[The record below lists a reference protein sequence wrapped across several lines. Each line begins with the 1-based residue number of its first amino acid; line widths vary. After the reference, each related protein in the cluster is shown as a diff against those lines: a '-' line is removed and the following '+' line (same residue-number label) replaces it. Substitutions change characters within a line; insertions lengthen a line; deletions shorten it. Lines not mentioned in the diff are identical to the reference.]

1 MKYPVIEDI
10 LPRLESNKPESLNNL
25 SNLIDEALDFGTNL
39 LKWELEKGQKGDE
52 HIVPILF
59 FRNILSVADGISILI
74 KNSSIDNSK
83 SLVRVL
89 IESIFSLEYL
99 LQENTKNR
107 ALAYFVWNAH
117 KDLKFIEQIN
127 SQTES
132 GKQLKANISK
142 DKFTYDIELEYR
154 PEFDE
159 GKKNAEE
166 LLKLSDYLP
175 IEIEYQRTHLLKKNP
190 NWFTLYD
197 GPIDFEK
204 LSAKINLNSIYQ
216 IHYRYYSKNIH
227 TTNVHKGVLL
237 RNEDGSG
244 SIIQIRSW
252 KDSISTS
259 VDTLNFL
266 LVSFMTFQR
275 KLLPERNGDFKKWYG
290 EFRNEYLQLVEISHK
305 NSEKKASS

>member
-1 MKYPVIEDI
+1 MTYPAIESI
-10 LPRLESNKPESLNNL
+10 LPKLENPQSESLTNL
-25 SNLIDEALDFGTNL
+25 SVLIDNAINFGTNL

-99 LQENTKNR
+99 LQENTENR
-107 ALAYFVWNAH
+107 SLAYFVWNAH
-117 KDLKFIEQIN
+117 KDLKFIEQIDFA
-127 SQTES
+127 TET
-132 GKQLKANISK
+132 GKQLKSNIAK
-142 DKFTYDIELEYR
+142 DKFTKDFEIKYP

-166 LLKLSDYLP
+166 LLKLPNYISV
-175 IEIEYQRTHLLKKNP
+175 EIEYQQTLLKSKKL

-197 GPIDFEK
+197 GPKDFQE
-204 LSAKINLNSIYQ
+204 LSSKINLNSFYQ
-216 IHYRYYSKNIH
+216 LHYRYYSKSIH
-227 TTNVHKGVLL
+227 STSVHKGVLL
-237 RNEDGSG
+237 TNEDGSG

-266 LVSFMTFQR
+266 LLTFMTFQR
-275 KLLPERNGDFKKWYG
+275 KLLPERNDDFLKWYW
-290 EFRNEYLQLVEISHK
+290 EFRIEYLNLVEISK
-305 NSEKKASS
+305 NQNK

>member
-1 MKYPVIEDI
+1 MTYPAIESI
-10 LPRLESNKPESLNNL
+10 LPRLENSKSESLTTL
-25 SNLIDEALDFGTNL
+25 SILIDNAINFGTNL

-74 KNSSIDNSK
+74 KNSSINNSK

-107 ALAYFVWNAH
+107 SLAYFVWNAH

-127 SQTES
+127 FATET
-132 GKQLKANISK
+132 GKQLKSNIAK
-142 DKFTYDIELEYR
+142 DKFAKNIEFDY
-154 PEFDE
+154 PSEFDE

-166 LLKLSDYLP
+166 LLKLPDYVS
-175 IEIEYQRTHLLKKNP
+175 IEIEYQRTLKTKKVN

-197 GPIDFEK
+197 GPQDFEQ
-204 LSAKINLNSIYQ
+204 LSVKINLNSFYQ
-216 IHYRYYSKNIH
+216 LHYRYYSKNIH
-227 TTNVHKGVLL
+227 STSVHKGVILT
-237 RNEDGSG
+237 NEDGSG

-266 LVSFMTFQR
+266 LLTFMTFQR
-275 KLLPERNGDFKKWYG
+275 KLLPERNDDFLKWYW
-290 EFRNEYLQLVEISHK
+290 EFRNEYLNLIEIS
-305 NSEKKASS
+305 KKPE

>member
-1 MKYPVIEDI
+1 MKYPAIESI
-10 LPRLESNKPESLNNL
+10 LPRLENHKPESLTAL
-25 SNLIDEALDFGTNL
+25 SVLIDNAINFGTNL

-99 LQENTKNR
+99 LQENTENR
-107 ALAYFVWNAH
+107 SLAYFVWNAH

-127 SQTES
+127 FATKT
-132 GKQLKANISK
+132 GKQFKSNIAK
-142 DKFTYDIELEYR
+142 DKFAKDIEIEYL
-154 PEFDE
+154 PEFDN

-166 LLKLSDYLP
+166 LLKLPDYVGV
-175 IEIEYQRTHLLKKNP
+175 EIEYQRTLVKSKKL

-197 GPIDFEK
+197 GPQDFEQ
-204 LSAKINLNSIYQ
+204 LSAKINLNSFYQ
-216 IHYRYYSKNIH
+216 LHYRYYSKNIH
-227 TTNVHKGVLL
+227 STSVHKGVLL
-237 RNEDGSG
+237 TNEDGSG
-244 SIIQIRSW
+244 SLIQIRSW

-266 LVSFMTFQR
+266 LLTFMTFQR
-275 KLLPERNGDFKKWYG
+275 KLLPEKNSDFLKWYW
-290 EFRNEYLQLVEISHK
+290 EFRTEYLNLVEISK
-305 NSEKKASS
+305 NQNK

>member
-1 MKYPVIEDI
+1 MTYPAIESI
-10 LPRLESNKPESLNNL
+10 LPRLENPKSESLNNL
-25 SNLIDEALDFGTNL
+25 SVLIDNAINFGTNL

-74 KNSSIDNSK
+74 KSSSIDNSK

-107 ALAYFVWNAH
+107 SLAYFVWNAH

-127 SQTES
+127 FTTET
-132 GKQLKANISK
+132 GKQLKSNIAK
-142 DKFTYDIELEYR
+142 DKFAKDIEIDYL

-166 LLKLSDYLP
+166 LLKLPNYVSV
-175 IEIEYQRTHLLKKNP
+175 EIEYQRTLLKNKKVN

-197 GPIDFEK
+197 GPQDFEQ
-204 LSAKINLNSIYQ
+204 LSAKINLNSFYQ
-216 IHYRYYSKNIH
+216 LHYRYYSKNIH
-227 TTNVHKGVLL
+227 STSVHKGVILT
-237 RNEDGSG
+237 NEDGSG
-244 SIIQIRSW
+244 TIIQIRSW
-252 KDSISTS
+252 KDSISTT

-266 LVSFMTFQR
+266 LLTFMTFQR
-275 KLLPERNGDFKKWYG
+275 KLLPERNDDFLKWYW
-290 EFRNEYLQLVEISHK
+290 EFRNEYLNLVEISK
-305 NSEKKASS
+305 NKNK

>member
-10 LPRLESNKPESLNNL
+10 LPRLESSKPESLNNL
-25 SNLIDEALDFGTNL
+25 SKLIDEALDFGTNL
-39 LKWELEKGQKGDE
+39 LKWELEKSQKGDE

-89 IESIFSLEYL
+89 IESIFNLEYL

-107 ALAYFVWNAH
+107 ALAYLVWNAH

-132 GKQLKANISK
+132 GKRLKANISK
-142 DKFTYDIELEYR
+142 DKFAKDIAIEYR

-166 LLKLSDYLP
+166 LLKQPDYIP
-175 IEIEYQRTHLLKKNP
+175 VEIEYQRTHHSIKKNP

-197 GPIDFEK
+197 GPIDFEQ
-204 LSAKINLNSIYQ
+204 LSAKINLNSFYQ
-216 IHYRYYSKNIH
+216 LNYRFYSKNIH
-227 TTNVHKGVLL
+227 STNVHKGVLL
-237 RNEDGSG
+237 TNEDGSG

-259 VDTLNFL
+259 VETLNL
-266 LVSFMTFQR
+266 LLLTFMTFQR
-275 KLLPERNGDFKKWYG
+275 KLLPERKDDFLKWYG
-290 EFRNEYLQLVEISHK
+290 EFRNEYLQLVEISQK
-305 NSEKKASS
+305 Q

>member
-1 MKYPVIEDI
+1 MKYSAIESI
-10 LPRLESNKPESLNNL
+10 LPRLENHKPESLNNL
-25 SNLIDEALDFGTNL
+25 SVLIDNAIDFGTNL

-59 FRNILSVADGISILI
+59 FRNILSVADAISILI

-107 ALAYFVWNAH
+107 SLAYFVWNAH
-117 KDLKFIEQIN
+117 KDLKFIEQIDFA
-127 SQTES
+127 TET
-132 GKQLKANISK
+132 GKQLKSNIAK
-142 DKFTYDIELEYR
+142 DKFTKDFEIKYP

-166 LLKLSDYLP
+166 LLKLPNYVSV
-175 IEIEYQRTHLLKKNP
+175 EVEYQRTLLKTKKKV
-190 NWFTLYD
+190 NWFTLFD
-197 GPIDFEK
+197 GPQDFEQ
-204 LSAKINLNSIYQ
+204 LSAKINLNSFYQ
-216 IHYRYYSKNIH
+216 LHYRYYSKNIH
-227 TTNVHKGVLL
+227 STSVYKGVLL
-237 RNEDGSG
+237 TNEDGSG

-266 LVSFMTFQR
+266 LLILMTFQR
-275 KLLPERNGDFKKWYG
+275 KLLPEKNNDFMKWYL
-290 EFRNEYLQLVEISHK
+290 EFRNEYLNLVEISK
-305 NSEKKASS
+305 NQNK